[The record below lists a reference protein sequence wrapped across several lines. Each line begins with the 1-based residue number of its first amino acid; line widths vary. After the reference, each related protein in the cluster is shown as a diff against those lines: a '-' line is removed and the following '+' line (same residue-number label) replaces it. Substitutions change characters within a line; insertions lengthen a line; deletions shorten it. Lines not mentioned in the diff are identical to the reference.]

1 MAELLKQ
8 HRTGVKVVHRAVE
21 EALYLSG
28 MQIHGHNALSAGHA
42 EEIGRDLGAYGRA
55 RADLAILPGIPVVG
69 DDGRNAAGAGALQG
83 VQHQAELHEIIVG
96 RSAGGLNDEHVVS
109 AHAGAD
115 LDADFAVAEGLA
127 QAGRKGTAQMIADIE
142 CKLGIGRTGE
152 NF

>member
-1 MAELLKQ
+1 
-8 HRTGVKVVHRAVE
+8 
-21 EALYLSG
+21 

-115 LDADFAVAEGLA
+115 LDADFAVAKGLA